1 MVQLILLA
9 AKVAFLT
16 TSYTV
21 IITYLSGQLGVLVI
35 SLDAI
40 PYWSEILKY
49 ITAAV
54 ATIRWLVSP
63 NFFIFAMW
71 CWLVVPF
78 IKTGIYFSHMALTVG
93 NLVPHSL
100 HTYTDKDGE
109 TSFFYHNHRSR

>member
-9 AKVAFLT
+9 LKLFFLT
-16 TSYTV
+16 SSYTV
-21 IITYLSGQLGVLVI
+21 IIGYLAGQLGNLAL
-35 SLDAI
+35 SLSDI

-54 ATIRWLVSP
+54 ATIRWIISP
-63 NFFIFAMW
+63 GFFNFAMW

-109 TSFFYHNHRSR
+109 TSVFYHNHRSR